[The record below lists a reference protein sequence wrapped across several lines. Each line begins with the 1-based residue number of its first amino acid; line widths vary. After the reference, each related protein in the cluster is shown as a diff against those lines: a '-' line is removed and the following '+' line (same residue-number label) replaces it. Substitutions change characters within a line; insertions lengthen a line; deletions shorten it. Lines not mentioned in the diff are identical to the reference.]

1 MMNGEEADPPGQ
13 YAAMQEVFDQTVGLF
28 HLLRALAA
36 QIHGQ
41 GEMTAG
47 RRGILRG
54 LDRLGPQTVP
64 QMARAR
70 PVSRQHIQMEVNQLE
85 ADGLVELIENV
96 AHRRSRL
103 VRLTPQG
110 KVYLEEMYRREAK
123 WYGELSLAIPA
134 ESLRATAETLRAL
147 RTTLAQAQPRLL
159 RGGGDAVSPRT
170 GDDETS
176 E

>member
-1 MMNGEEADPPGQ
+1 MNDKEAAQPSQ
-13 YAAMQEVFDQTVGLF
+13 YAAMQEVFDQTVSLF

-36 QIHGQ
+36 QLHGQ

-70 PVSRQHIQMEVNQLE
+70 PVSRQHIQLEVNQLE

-96 AHRRSRL
+96 AHKRSRL
-103 VRLTPQG
+103 VRLAPQG
-110 KVYLEEMYRREAK
+110 KAQLEAMERREA
-123 WYGELSLAIPA
+123 ELYAQWGLPIP
-134 ESLRATAETLRAL
+134 EEELRAAAAVLRAL
-147 RTTLAQAQPRLL
+147 RETLLQAQSHMMRDS
-159 RGGGDAVSPRT
+159 GYAASTQAADAGDHR
-170 GDDETS
+170 
-176 E
+176 

>member
-1 MMNGEEADPPGQ
+1 MMNDKEAAQPGQ
-13 YAAMQEVFDQTVGLF
+13 YAAMQEVFDQTVSLF

-36 QIHGQ
+36 QLHGQ

-70 PVSRQHIQMEVNQLE
+70 PVSRQHIQLEVNQLE
-85 ADGLVELIENV
+85 VDGLVELIENV
-96 AHRRSRL
+96 AHKRSRL
-103 VRLTPQG
+103 VRLTPRG
-110 KVYLEEMYRREAK
+110 KAQLEAMERREADL
-123 WYGELSLAIPA
+123 YAELGPPIP
-134 ESLRATAETLRAL
+134 EWELRATAAVLRELRETLL
-147 RTTLAQAQPRLL
+147 QAQRRLT
-159 RGGGDAVSPRT
+159 RDGGHEVRDQAEDAA
-170 GDDETS
+170 EN